1 MDKHA
6 EKLTEIAEFFK
17 QHELPPEL
25 MQKTKEYISALWT
38 RSVSRGINQRKLL
51 GVLPR
56 HVQRDILVASHM

>member
-25 MQKTKEYISALWT
+25 MQKTKEYISAL